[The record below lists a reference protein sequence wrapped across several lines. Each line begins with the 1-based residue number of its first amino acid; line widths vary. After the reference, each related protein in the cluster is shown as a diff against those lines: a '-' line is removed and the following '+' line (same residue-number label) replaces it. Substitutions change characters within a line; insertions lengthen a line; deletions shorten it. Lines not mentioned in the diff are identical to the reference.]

1 MSVSRHI
8 GCKGNSL
15 RQLPRSHHRAP
26 ALQIMRRRRLHV
38 QARLP
43 CGMHLRRFQPGEQAL
58 FSDEIAHCLLM
69 NLNIAHSKFHT

>member
-8 GCKGNSL
+8 GCQGNGL

-26 ALQIMRRRRLHV
+26 ALQIVRRRRLHV

-43 CGMHLRRFQPGEQAL
+43 RGVHLRRFQSGERAL
-58 FSDEIAHCLLM
+58 FSVEIAHCVL
-69 NLNIAHSKFHT
+69 